1 MDHPPLP
8 ATLEEEEAPPRRSR
22 RSGSRGAKRTLR
34 PLAAL
39 AGFSFFGIAVYVS
52 GRLGVEMARQRTA
65 GEQVDGLRPA
75 NSVRLGTDADP
86 VYLAQSPDTLRRFF
100 SAHPSAFERA
110 RADLSGLRIR
120 RLQDSMEVV
129 ALRVD
134 ADAVEVQITS
144 GALEGATYWVHYSQV
159 PAEAGSDPIVA
170 PMPAPP
176 PSR

>member
-1 MDHPPLP
+1 MP
-8 ATLEEEEAPPRRSR
+8 AALDEEEARPRRSR
-22 RSGSRGAKRTLR
+22 RSGSRGARRSLR

-39 AGFSFFGIAVYVS
+39 AGFSLFGLAVYFS

-65 GEQVDGLRPA
+65 GDEVDAELRSA
-75 NSVRLGTDADP
+75 NSVRLGTDSDP

-110 RADLSGLRIR
+110 RADLTGLRIR

-144 GALEGATYWVHYSQV
+144 GALTGATYWVHYSQL
-159 PAEAGSDPIVA
+159 PATLESDPIVA
-170 PMPAPP
+170 PMPAAPA
-176 PSR
+176 SR